1 MKDIASIEKLLASL
15 NRITPYR
22 LDIWMAA
29 DPGPVLAGGSFS
41 RPGMLEMRDL
51 AGRIVRQEAFQQVSF
66 GPGEGAFGMPIK
78 SEDAVVASL
87 IARGPNGESNR
98 KDIERFLT
106 DLAGLIQETW
116 SCRKETE
123 VLTEELSQSFE
134 DIHLYT
140 KIALQIK
147 ALKFSG
153 GRLRGLMQ
161 EIFDAMR
168 VDLVFASLPNRPEYN
183 VSIGS
188 PDFSGFIDREGR
200 FIDRL
205 IGQIPRQLPDPYFIV
220 SNSRERPEFSAL
232 NPAAF
237 RFLAVP
243 MHHNQTEFGW
253 LGMVSLNVSEIF
265 RHSELNLLT
274 SMAEQVAVVIANADL
289 YREMERFVINVVR
302 SLVHAIEAKDY
313 YTRGHSE
320 RVNRYC
326 MQMAE
331 GLSLSKSEK
340 EILHWAS
347 ILHDVGKIG
356 IPETILNKPTGLD
369 PEEYGLIKSHSQRG
383 VDILKPIDQL
393 AGTLEGILHHHE
405 RYDGKGYPA
414 GLKGE
419 DIPLISR
426 IIAVADTFD
435 ALTTNR
441 AYRFGIEKK
450 AALKIMREV
459 SGSQLD
465 PAILDLFRES
475 IGVGPAESVR
485 RSRPGSELI

>member
-1 MKDIASIEKLLASL
+1 MKDTASIGNLLSSL

-22 LDIWMAA
+22 LGIWMAA
-29 DPGPVLAGGSFS
+29 DPESALSGFSDS
-41 RPGMLEMRDL
+41 RPEMFKIRDL
-51 AGRIVRQEAFQQVSF
+51 ARRILRKEAFQQISF
-66 GPGEGAFGMPIK
+66 GTGEGVFGVPIK
-78 SEDAVVASL
+78 SEGTVVASL
-87 IARGPNGESNR
+87 IALGPNGDGNGR
-98 KDIERFLT
+98 NIEKFLT
-106 DLAGLIQETW
+106 DLAGLIQDTW
-116 SCRKETE
+116 SSRKETE

-153 GRLRGLMQ
+153 SRLRGLMQ

-183 VSIGS
+183 VFIGS
-188 PDFSGFIDREGR
+188 PDFSALIDPKSR

-205 IGQIPRQLPDPYFIV
+205 IGQIPRRLPTPYFIV
-220 SNSRERPEFSAL
+220 NNSLDLPEFSAL
-232 NPAAF
+232 NPVPF

-253 LGMVSLNVSEIF
+253 LGMVSLNVDEIF

-274 SMAEQVAVVIANADL
+274 SMADQVAVVIANADL

-356 IPETILNKPTGLD
+356 IPETILNKPTRLD

-405 RYDGKGYPA
+405 RCDGNGYPA

-419 DIPLISR
+419 NIPLISR

-435 ALTTNR
+435 ALTTDR
-441 AYRFGIEKK
+441 AYRSGIGAE
-450 AALKIMREV
+450 AALKIMKDA
-459 SGSQLD
+459 SGTQLD
-465 PAILDLFRES
+465 PAILALFSES
-475 IGVGPAESVR
+475 IGTGPDR
-485 RSRPGSELI
+485 R